1 MNIEQEIAS
10 DQAHY
15 KQALRKIM
23 RKHEETNG
31 MFLNGYFAVVAKE
44 YHVKVRPLKALYA
57 MAKEC
62 DQARK
67 RRVKE

>member
-1 MNIEQEIAS
+1 MDWSKEIAS
-10 DQAHY
+10 DKEHY

-31 MFLNGYFAVVAKE
+31 AFANGYFAVVAKE

-67 RRVKE
+67 RR